1 MTRAIARKPAVPA
14 PEAAS
19 KPAKGDKLT
28 VLEKRF
34 QDSRSAFD
42 TWETAQDRTDQQL
55 YAAIGGLAEFAS
67 AVGNDHETLAAFAA
81 EKGVRAT
88 KASTPYTVIAK
99 LVVTGDRKKASKYA
113 TVLRLAARRGI
124 EPGAKSVAG
133 FIAAEGGIEACL
145 RSFRDLP
152 PRDGGG
158 AKRGGR
164 PSAFSKAAGR
174 MTGLARIDA
183 PDGLQLDALSED
195 YFIVVGVRDA
205 DGTVHLLKEPLT
217 DTQLVRKAV
226 AAVAPKT

>member
-1 MTRAIARKPAVPA
+1 MARVVARKPVVPA
-14 PEAAS
+14 PETVS
-19 KPAKGDKLT
+19 KPAKGDKLS
-28 VLEKRF
+28 VLEKRL

-42 TWETAQDRTDQQL
+42 IWETAQNRTDQQL

-67 AVGNDHETLAAFAA
+67 AVGNDHETLSAFAA
-81 EKGVRAT
+81 GKGMRAT
-88 KASTPYTVIAK
+88 KASTPYTVVAR

-113 TVLRLAARRGI
+113 TVLQLAARRGI
-124 EPGAKSVAG
+124 EPGAESVAG
-133 FIAAEGGIEACL
+133 FIATEGGIEACL
-145 RSFRDLP
+145 RSFRAL

-174 MTGLARIDA
+174 MTGLARINA

-205 DGTVHLLKEPLT
+205 DGAVHLLREPLT

-226 AAVAPKT
+226 AAMAPKT